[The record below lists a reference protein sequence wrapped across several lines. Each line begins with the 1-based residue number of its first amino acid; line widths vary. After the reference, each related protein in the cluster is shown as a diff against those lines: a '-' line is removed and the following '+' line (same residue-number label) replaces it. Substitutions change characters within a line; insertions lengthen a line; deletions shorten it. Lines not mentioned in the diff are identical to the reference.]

1 MALTKTRRDER
12 RWGLVFITPV
22 MLEFL
27 LVVAVPVA
35 IAVFASLTNWN
46 ILRRSRS
53 FVGLANFAQALTDD
67 RFWIALRNTFFMLL
81 PIPVYLFFG
90 LLLALACHRRTPG
103 SKAFRLLFFLPYISS
118 IVALVAM
125 WRWLFN
131 YKYGLVNQ
139 ALLAVFGVQGP
150 DWLGDPK
157 WIKTTIVIMIA
168 WKLIGLTSIYLL
180 AALNSIPDTY
190 YEAARLDGAST
201 LQQFR
206 QLTIPLITP
215 TLFFLTVVGIIGSL
229 QTFVEVQLF
238 TTNGGRN
245 YSAATVS
252 YYIWQRAFGNNQ
264 IGYACAVV
272 LLFGALILAITI
284 FQMRMSK
291 RWVYEGE

>member
-1 MALTKTRRDER
+1 MALTKNRRDER

-22 MLEFL
+22 MLEFV
-27 LVVAVPVA
+27 LVVVVPVG
-35 IAVFASLTNWN
+35 IAFYASLTNWN
-46 ILRRSRS
+46 ILRRTRS
-53 FVGLANFAQALTDD
+53 FIGFTNFAQALADD
-67 RFWIALRNTFFMLL
+67 RFWIALSNTFFMLL
-81 PIPVYLFFG
+81 PIPIYLFFG

-103 SKAFRLLFFLPYISS
+103 SKVFRLLFFLPYISS

-139 ALLAVFGVQGP
+139 TLMAVFGVQGP

-157 WIKTTIVIMIA
+157 WIKITIVIMIA

-206 QLTIPLITP
+206 RITIPLITP